1 MEDIDDSV
9 FAVIS
14 PGQSVT
20 VNHEC
25 KQYMLSVLKAIGL
38 TTCLSTVLTLFDFVL
53 AGPGM
58 FTFRPVTSFQTTSPK
73 ARLAD
78 AVGLDHLSISSSS
91 VDMHISGDLAK
102 WDLPILDGCA
112 VDICTSSSQESFIN
126 VRLVFKDSF

>member
-1 MEDIDDSV
+1 M

-58 FTFRPVTSFQTTSPK
+58 FTFRPVTSFQTASPK